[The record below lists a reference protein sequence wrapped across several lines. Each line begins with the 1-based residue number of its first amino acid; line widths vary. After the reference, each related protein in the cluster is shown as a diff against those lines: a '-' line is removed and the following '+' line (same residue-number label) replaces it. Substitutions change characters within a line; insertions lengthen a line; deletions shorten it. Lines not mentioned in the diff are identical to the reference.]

1 MTDHAVSWHSGK
13 WSSWNGTL
21 ALCCLDGCSFWKEI
35 PKIII
40 IDIAA
45 AADTVREVAENAQ
58 STFTFIFISNILF
71 TQYISLALMEKTWCL
86 RAAKIIPLNSH

>member
-35 PKIII
+35 LKII

-45 AADTVREVAENAQ
+45 AASAIREVVENAQ
-58 STFTFIFISNILF
+58 STFTFIFHIWTSKWIYGVSKLGQN
-71 TQYISLALMEKTWCL
+71 Y
-86 RAAKIIPLNSH
+86 

>member
-58 STFTFIFISNILF
+58 STFTFIFIFGLQDESV
-71 TQYISLALMEKTWCL
+71 
-86 RAAKIIPLNSH
+86 R